1 MKNQEWLGGSM
12 LVTIPTTRSMLVTI
26 LTTIL
31 LFTPARTAVAQC
43 PWGRDPNLVELQ
55 SACLCAINL
64 SQQLSVQCSVVNF
77 DMLTSALYDYA
88 REAAIDLVYVNNS
101 AIVEL
106 KENTFKGLK
115 ISNLQISNA
124 KISKVSPNAFRG
136 LEDTLQ
142 GLNLADNELTEVP
155 VETLRTLRL
164 LSSLDLTNN
173 QIQYVPNN
181 AFVTIRLKTLKLS
194 DNNVTL
200 ADGAFNGLEQSLKN
214 LNLKGCQLKS
224 VPKALANLA
233 GLAFLDLAQ
242 NSIRD
247 LGSGDLSGLSSL
259 TALNLERNV
268 IQKLS
273 PSVFYGINDTVSSL
287 SLLNNLL
294 TSYPTQ
300 AITSLAELRVGT
312 IVQYHVTCSYTI
324 LVRHLNSSINCI

>member
-1 MKNQEWLGGSM
+1 MGPNKLILNS
-12 LVTIPTTRSMLVTI
+12 VKSRS
-26 LTTIL
+26 
-31 LFTPARTAVAQC
+31 
-43 PWGRDPNLVELQ
+43 
-55 SACLCAINL
+55 
-64 SQQLSVQCSVVNF
+64 
-77 DMLTSALYDYA
+77 
-88 REAAIDLVYVNNS
+88 
-101 AIVEL
+101 
-106 KENTFKGLK
+106 
-115 ISNLQISNA
+115 SNI
-124 KISKVSPNAFRG
+124 
-136 LEDTLQ
+136 
-142 GLNLADNELTEVP
+142 
-155 VETLRTLRL
+155 
-164 LSSLDLTNN
+164 
-173 QIQYVPNN
+173 
-181 AFVTIRLKTLKLS
+181 TIRLKTLKLS

-247 LGSGDLSGLSSL
+247 LGSGELSGLSSL

-300 AITSLAELRVGT
+300 AITSLAELRVRT
-312 IVQYHVTCSYTI
+312 TVLYHITCSYTI
-324 LVRHLNSSINCI
+324 LVRHLNSSISI